1 MNGPEL
7 WGKGAMKNMIKA
19 NRWAGVVLIIIGV
32 ANGRATAEEE
42 GMGTSNGE
50 RVEAISLVFKSYCG
64 VKDEGRVVEI
74 VKFLENL
81 RISSYAFPNAEAEK
95 GFYRDIANKRLW
107 LWRKIKLG
115 LTPAETAQVEKRLAG
130 FKPYDGENGKLI
142 EQAAGCAIHDRSI
155 LISEVVAGMAEELK
169 PEAKTVKLP
178 PLSEVMILDKP
189 STTGEFE
196 AFVKKLTVVPG
207 TQVNGES
214 PLGQYTTYEAVDP
227 QGARYRI
234 SVEGKRKTVSG
245 TLGK

>member
-1 MNGPEL
+1 
-7 WGKGAMKNMIKA
+7 MKKA
-19 NRWAGVVLIIIGV
+19 NRWAGVALIIIGV
-32 ANGRATAEEE
+32 AHGRATAEEA

-50 RVEAISLVFKSYCG
+50 RVEAISLIFKSYCG
-64 VKDEGRVVEI
+64 VKDEERVAEI

-95 GFYRDIANKRLW
+95 EFYRDIANKRLW

-115 LTPAETAQVEKRLAG
+115 LTPAETARVEKRLRR
-130 FKPYDGENGKLI
+130 FEVYDGNNDKLI
-142 EQAAGCAIHDRSI
+142 ERATAGCEIRSRSI
-155 LISEVVAGMAEELK
+155 LVSDVLAGLAEDSK

-189 STTGEFE
+189 STVGEFE
-196 AFVKKLTVVPG
+196 AFVKKLTVIPG

-214 PLGQYTTYEAVDP
+214 PLGQYTTYEAVDA

-245 TLGK
+245 TLGKR

>member
-1 MNGPEL
+1 
-7 WGKGAMKNMIKA
+7 
-19 NRWAGVVLIIIGV
+19 
-32 ANGRATAEEE
+32 
-42 GMGTSNGE
+42 
-50 RVEAISLVFKSYCG
+50 
-64 VKDEGRVVEI
+64 
-74 VKFLENL
+74 
-81 RISSYAFPNAEAEK
+81 
-95 GFYRDIANKRLW
+95 
-107 LWRKIKLG
+107 
-115 LTPAETAQVEKRLAG
+115 
-130 FKPYDGENGKLI
+130 
-142 EQAAGCAIHDRSI
+142 AGCAIHDRSI

-214 PLGQYTTYEAVDP
+214 PLGQYTTYEAVDA

>member
-1 MNGPEL
+1 
-7 WGKGAMKNMIKA
+7 MKKA
-19 NRWAGVVLIIIGV
+19 NRWAGVALIIIGV
-32 ANGRATAEEE
+32 ANGSVTAEEAV
-42 GMGTSNGE
+42 MGTSNGE
-50 RVEAISLVFKSYCG
+50 RVEAISLIFKSYCG
-64 VKDEGRVVEI
+64 VKDEERVAEI

-95 GFYRDIANKRLW
+95 EFYRDIANKRLW

-115 LTPAETAQVEKRLAG
+115 LTPTETARVEKRLAD
-130 FKPYDGENGKLI
+130 FEPYDGENGKMV
-142 EQAAGCAIHDRSI
+142 ERAAAGCAIHDRSI
-155 LISEVVAGMAEELK
+155 LISEVVAGIAEESK

-189 STTGEFE
+189 STVGEFE

-245 TLGK
+245 TLEKR